1 MDIKDFKSGSLKQ
14 GYKYQYFMPE
24 KINHDF
30 SWEDPSINTLLEKAS
45 FHLGA
50 LNSFSSLVPDAD
62 VYHNAYF

>member
-30 SWEDPSINTLLEKAS
+30 SWEDTSINTLLEKAS

-50 LNSFSSLVPDAD
+50 LNSFFEFV
-62 VYHNAYF
+62 